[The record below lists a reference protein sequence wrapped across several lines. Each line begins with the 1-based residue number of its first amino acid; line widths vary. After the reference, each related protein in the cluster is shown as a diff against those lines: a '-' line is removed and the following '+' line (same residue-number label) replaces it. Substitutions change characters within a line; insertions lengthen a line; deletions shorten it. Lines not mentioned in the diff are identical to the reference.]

1 MANINAASADIFF
14 KLRNR
19 FPKIHMGDENGAPT
33 VDPEAARFFNFTY
46 TDKISKR
53 PYGNV
58 TVSVIDNDSL
68 KVYFDTSITET
79 MLDEDKQYWFE
90 FLKELRR
97 LAKSHMLNLDVRD
110 ITKDVLSRQDL
121 EYMTNQNPDKKSVT
135 ESKVLWHRRGKVSEG
150 NLHNVRIHVVHSD
163 KMTENTNNRLLKV
176 DRIYLVNENGEKFL
190 LPFKSVGGA
199 KAMANYVSRGG
210 NPYDTTGNLIKTAV
224 QEMRNLGRFVQSTKN
239 RTFEAVEVPAVI
251 EAAGKMKDSIRTS
264 LMRLSNNSRQWDE
277 SIEILGKLLGE
288 AETDTDSMKA
298 WFTQATYNEQLDTYL
313 PSAAMAYKR
322 LQENMLEAAGAV
334 QNKIQDP
341 NFKLVLKAD
350 PAMDKLLTS
359 RKYSDN
365 TSMVSAIL
373 GDIANRM
380 IGANG
385 DDVANFAAHMGD
397 MIASEGEPF
406 GQQRDPEYIRDKK
419 LAILLAQKYLKD
431 LQMIKTDPEYA
442 ATVRVD
448 PSEKPRIKMKKTRE
462 GDQFE
467 SEIMNMG
474 EGNETDKPV
483 NKDEDDDE
491 DWRDITG
498 KKDPEGAYKGK
509 KGKYHSDRDD
519 TKGKPEPWNEGAEKE
534 DTMSE
539 DLRRIAKLAGLNESY
554 VYADEAESDEPD
566 TDEEQMDSDT
576 DSDTSSDA
584 DQDKGEYDDESGMA
598 KDQLTHAEH
607 AAKELKELLQSNE
620 DLPEW
625 VQAKI
630 TKAADYLDMAYDTM
644 DSRHEQGDVK
654 TNEALKGK
662 QSKLDRN
669 HNNKIDAEDFKM
681 MHRGKTNEEKNKK
694 PDFFDADEDGD
705 EKEPM
710 TKAMKD
716 KKEKEVKEN
725 LAWMQAVAGIRT
737 R

>member
-365 TSMVSAIL
+365 TAMVSAIL

-694 PDFFDADEDGD
+694 PDFLDADEDGD

>member
-19 FPKIHMGDENGAPT
+19 FPKIHMGNESGAPT
-33 VDPEAARFFNFTY
+33 VDPEEARFFNFTY

-58 TVSVIDNDSL
+58 TVSVIDNNSL

-121 EYMTNQNPDKKSVT
+121 EYMTKQNPDKKSVT

-163 KMTENTNNRLLKV
+163 KMIENTNNRLLKV
-176 DRIYLVNENGEKFL
+176 DRIYLVNEDGEKFL

-210 NPYDTTGNLIKTAV
+210 NPYDNTGNLIKTAV
-224 QEMRNLGRFVQSTKN
+224 QEMRNLSRFVQSTKN
-239 RTFEAVEVPAVI
+239 RTFEAAEVPAVI

-277 SIEILGKLLGE
+277 SIESLSRLLGE
-288 AETDTDSMKA
+288 TETDTDSMKA
-298 WFTQATYNEQLDTYL
+298 WFTQNTYNEQLDTYL

-334 QNKIQDP
+334 EKKIQDP

-350 PAMDKLLTS
+350 PAMDKLLTN

-365 TSMVSAIL
+365 TAMVSAIL

-380 IGANG
+380 VGADG

-406 GQQRDPEYIRDKK
+406 GQKRDPEYIRDKK

-431 LQMIKTDPEYA
+431 LQMMKTDPEYA
-442 ATVRVD
+442 ASVRVD

-467 SEIMNMG
+467 SEIMGMG
-474 EGNETDKPV
+474 EAKESDEPV
-483 NKDEDDDE
+483 NKDDDDD

-509 KGKYHSDRDD
+509 KGKYHPERDD
-519 TKGKPEPWNEGAEKE
+519 TKGKPEPWNEGAEKD

-539 DLRRIAKLAGLNESY
+539 ELKRLAKLAGLNESY
-554 VYADEAESDEPD
+554 VYADEAESDEPEA
-566 TDEEQMDSDT
+566 DEEQVDSHT
-576 DSDTSSDA
+576 DSDTSSVD
-584 DQDKGEYDDESGMA
+584 DKDKGEYDDEAGMA
-598 KDQLTHAEH
+598 KDQLTHAER
-607 AAKELKELLQSNE
+607 AAKELKDLLQSDEN
-620 DLPEW
+620 LPEW

-644 DSRHEQGDVK
+644 DSRHEQGEVK
-654 TNEALKGK
+654 TNEALKGN
-662 QSKLDRN
+662 QEKLDKN
-669 HNNKIDAEDFKM
+669 HNKKIDAEDFKIM
-681 MHRGKTNEEKNKK
+681 RKDHTNEAKGKK
-694 PDFFDADEDGD
+694 PDFLDMDGDGD
-705 EKEPM
+705 EEEPM
-710 TKAMKD
+710 SKAIKD
-716 KKEKEVKEN
+716 KKDKEVKEN